1 MIKINFSTLL
11 IKYKKPIVILFFAI
25 ALISVFMQSFVKVN
39 YDMVDYLPE
48 DAPSVEAMNVLEEEF
63 SESVTNA
70 RVMVKNVS
78 IQEALQ
84 YKQELAAIDGVSNV
98 MWLDDAIDI
107 KTPIEI
113 ADEETVENYYK
124 DQSALFSLTVAEGN
138 EVEITND
145 IYELIGEENAMSGEA
160 VDMAFSQKMTGAE
173 SFNAA
178 ALLVP
183 IVIIILVLSTTS
195 WLEPVFFLLA
205 IGVSILINLG
215 TNLFLG
221 EVSFVTQSVSPIL
234 QLAVSLDYAIFLLH
248 SFQFHRQ
255 QTTDIEEAMRRA
267 MKQSFPAIAASAA
280 TTFFGFM
287 ALTLMDF
294 EIGAD
299 LGLNL
304 VKGILLSF
312 ISVVVFLPALT
323 LWFYKW
329 IDRTQ
334 HKNLLPPV
342 KNIGHVIMKF
352 RIPSLLIVFIILVPG
367 FIAQS
372 QTNFIYG
379 SGELP
384 DNTRAG
390 KDTMLIEETFGKSTP
405 MVVLVPKGDVGK
417 ETALSNQLSDLN
429 HVTSVISYPNT
440 VGSVIPSDYLD
451 DAVTDQFYSENYTR
465 MILYTDT
472 DKEGNVT
479 FSLID
484 EVHETVND
492 YYDNQTHVL
501 GESVTLY
508 DIKNIVTKDNTIV
521 NVMTLVAIATVLLIT
536 FRSITLPIILLVTIQ
551 TAVWVNLSI
560 PYFTDAPL
568 VYVGYLIVSTVQLAA
583 TVDYAILLSENYT
596 ENRKEMPAF
605 QAIKQTIN
613 QKIFS
618 ISISASILSSVGFIL
633 AWTSS
638 NPIVSSIGL
647 LLGRGALLAFILVVF
662 FLPAMLYTFDKV
674 VQKTTW
680 KANFFKEK

>member
-451 DAVTDQFYSENYTR
+451 DAVTDQFYSENFTR

-472 DKEGNVT
+472 DKEGDVT

-484 EVHETVND
+484 TVHETVND

-521 NVMTLVAIATVLLIT
+521 NVMTLVAIAIVLLIT

>member
-1 MIKINFSTLL
+1 
-11 IKYKKPIVILFFAI
+11 
-25 ALISVFMQSFVKVN
+25 
-39 YDMVDYLPE
+39 MVDYLPE

>member
-1 MIKINFSTLL
+1 MIKINVSTLL
-11 IKYKKPIVILFFAI
+11 IKYKKSIVILFFMI
-25 ALISVFMQSFVKVN
+25 ALISGVLQSFVSVN

-48 DAPSVEAMNVLEEEF
+48 DAPSVEAMNLLEDEF
-63 SESVTNA
+63 AESVTNT
-70 RVMVKNVS
+70 RVMVKDVT

-84 YKQELAAIDGVSNV
+84 YKQELTAIDGVSNV
-98 MWLDDAIDI
+98 MWLDDAIDL
-107 KTPIEI
+107 KTPIEL
-113 ADEETVENYYK
+113 ADEDTVENYYK
-124 DQSALFSLTVAEGN
+124 DQTALFSLTIADGN
-138 EVEITND
+138 EVEVTNA
-145 IYELIGEENAMSGEA
+145 IYELIGEENAVAGEA
-160 VDMAFSQKMTGAE
+160 VDTAVSQKMTGSE

-183 IVIIILVLSTTS
+183 IVIIILVLSTSS
-195 WLEPVFFLLA
+195 WLEPVFFLIA

-215 TNLFLG
+215 TNIFLG

-248 SFQFHRQ
+248 SFQDHRKH
-255 QTTDIEEAMRRA
+255 TTDIEEAMRRA

-304 VKGILLSF
+304 VKGILFSF

-334 HKNLLPPV
+334 HKSLLPSFKGV
-342 KNIGHVIMKF
+342 GHVVMKF
-352 RIPSLLIVFIILVPG
+352 RIPSLVIVFIILVPG

-384 DNTRAG
+384 DDTRAG
-390 KDTMLIEETFGKSTP
+390 QDTMMIEETFGKSTP

-417 ETALSNQLSDLN
+417 ETALSNQLKNMN
-429 HVTSVISYPNT
+429 HVTSIISYPNT

-451 DAVTDQFYSENYTR
+451 DSITEQFYSDNYTR

-472 DKEGNVT
+472 DKEGEIT

-484 EVHETVND
+484 SVQETVNT
-492 YYDNQTHVL
+492 YYDKENYLL

-508 DIKNIVTKDNTIV
+508 DIKNIVTADNKIVNIMTIV
-521 NVMTLVAIATVLLIT
+521 AIVIVLLVT
-536 FRSITLPIILLVTIQ
+536 FKSITLPIILLVTIQ
-551 TAVWVNLSI
+551 TAVWINLSI
-560 PYFTDAPL
+560 PYFTETPL

-596 ENRKEMPAF
+596 ENRKQMPAF
-605 QAIKQTIN
+605 QAIKHTIN

-662 FLPAMLYTFDKV
+662 FLPAMLFTFDTIIR
-674 VQKTTW
+674 KTSW